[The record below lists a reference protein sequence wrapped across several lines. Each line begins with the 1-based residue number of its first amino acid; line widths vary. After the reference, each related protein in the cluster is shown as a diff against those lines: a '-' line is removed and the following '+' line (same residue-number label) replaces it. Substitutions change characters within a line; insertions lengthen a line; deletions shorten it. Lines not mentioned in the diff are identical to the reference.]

1 MSHAFLERTLFS
13 RNTSEPKSYVVGF
26 KYEGDISSTVITG
39 ATISTDVQVNFKDFF
54 FKLFF
59 FQLNL
64 ALNFQH
70 SWGHAEFNN
79 GIDIYDNHYAI
90 ADIHVPSTKNFSV
103 DVNLYGNMGIGS
115 AIYGMSSFLRLKIF
129 RPRSS
134 ALLGACNQHH
144 PKTAFRQFAYGQRAD
159 DDSLL
164 QFRKDSVGA
173 NDDKLPR
180 YNVYFEDTNA
190 KLTSVMVRLNVS
202 LNFCTKIWILAVKL

>member
-1 MSHAFLERTLFS
+1 M
-13 RNTSEPKSYVVGF
+13 
-26 KYEGDISSTVITG
+26 
-39 ATISTDVQVNFKDFF
+39 
-54 FKLFF
+54 
-59 FQLNL
+59 
-64 ALNFQH
+64 NFQH

-144 PKTAFRQFAYGQRAD
+144 PKTAFRQFAYGQRVD

-202 LNFCTKIWILAVKL
+202 LNFCTKI